1 MKKAIY
7 KSKKQFIN
15 RKSNY
20 IIGKAIYKSEKQLY
34 NWKSNYIIGKAI
46 I

>member
-1 MKKAIY
+1 LE
-7 KSKKQFIN
+7 KQLYN
-15 RKSNY
+15 WKSNY

-34 NWKSNYIIGKAI
+34 NWKLRIIMQFSI